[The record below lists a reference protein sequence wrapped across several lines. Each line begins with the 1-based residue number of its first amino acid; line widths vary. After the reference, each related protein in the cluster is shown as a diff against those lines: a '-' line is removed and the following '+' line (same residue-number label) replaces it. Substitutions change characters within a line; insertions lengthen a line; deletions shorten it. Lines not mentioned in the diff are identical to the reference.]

1 MAWKDSFNNLAS
13 KTKDLTEITRINLEI
28 SSYESKV
35 KESYEKLG
43 QYLME
48 HPELISTQDETV
60 EVFRKEYEE
69 YSEKIKTDKE
79 KIRDIKNVD
88 VCPNCGE
95 EIARDVQFCPKCG
108 QQIVHVEPAEPDK
121 KVCPKC
127 GADLA
132 EGAMFCGS
140 CGYKVVQD
148 VVDQEQKPNESQ

>member
-35 KESYEKLG
+35 RESYEKLG
-43 QYLME
+43 QYVME
-48 HPELISTQDETV
+48 HPELISAQEETV

-69 YSEKIKTDKE
+69 YSEKIKADKE

-88 VCPNCGE
+88 
-95 EIARDVQFCPKCG
+95 
-108 QQIVHVEPAEPDK
+108 
-121 KVCPKC
+121 VCPKC

-148 VVDQEQKPNESQ
+148 VVDQEQK